1 MRISQLFYQTLKEV
15 PREAQIPSH
24 QLMFRAGMIQQ
35 LASGIYNYLPLAH
48 KSLRKL
54 ETIIR
59 EELEKRG
66 CQEVLLPYVQ
76 PAELWEE
83 SGRWGYY
90 GPELLRFKD
99 RKGGDFCLGPTHEE
113 VITDMV
119 RRNLKSYRQL
129 PWNIFQIQTKFRD
142 EVRPRFGLMRG
153 REFIMKDGYSFDV
166 DEEASK
172 VTYQK
177 MYDAYSAIFSRCGL
191 KFRAVD
197 AATGN
202 IGGDMSHEF
211 QVLAQSGED
220 LILSCDKC
228 SYAANVEKAVTVR
241 GEATPDSSL
250 FEEVEKV
257 HTPNSKTIEE
267 ISGFLKMDTNRFIK
281 SIVYVIDEEPVLVL
295 IRGDLDIN
303 ESKVQ
308 TIMGANSV
316 ELADDNT
323 VLDITGAATGFA
335 GPVGLKR
342 KVKILADYSV
352 TEGVNFVTGANEN
365 DYHLKNINMG
375 RDYTADILGDITFAS
390 EGDKCPHCEGILE
403 EHRGIEVGQVFY
415 LGTKYS
421 KTMNCTY
428 LDKDGK
434 EQLAVMGCY
443 GIGVGRTVA
452 AAIEQHHDEDGII
465 WPAALAPFE
474 AVVLPLQMNKE
485 EVVQAGEE
493 LYGKLK
499 DLGVDVALDDREE
512 RAGFKFK
519 DADLI
524 GYPLQIIIGA
534 RSLENGEVEVKIR
547 KTGDKKNISLDD
559 VASFVKDFLDKEKAG
574 LS

>member
-35 LASGIYNYLPLAH
+35 LASGIYNYLPLAY
-48 KSLRKL
+48 KSIRKL

-59 EELEKRG
+59 EELEKKG

-76 PAELWEE
+76 PSELWEE

-119 RRNLKSYRQL
+119 RKNLKSYRQL

-172 VTYQK
+172 ITYQK
-177 MYDAYSAIFSRCGL
+177 MYDAYTAIFSRCGL
-191 KFRAVD
+191 TFRAVD

-228 SYAANVEKAVTVR
+228 SYAANVEKAVTKR
-241 GEATPDSSL
+241 SEGIRDSSL
-250 FEEVEKV
+250 FEDTEKV
-257 HTPNSKTIEE
+257 HTPGCKTIEE
-267 ISGFLKMDTNRFIK
+267 ISDFLKMDASRFIK
-281 SIVYVIDEEPVLVL
+281 SIVYIIDEEPVLIL
-295 IRGDLDIN
+295 IRGDLDVN

-308 TIMGANSV
+308 TMMGANSV
-316 ELADDNT
+316 ELADDKT
-323 VLDITGAATGFA
+323 VLEITGAGTGFA
-335 GPVGLKR
+335 GPVGLKK

-352 TEGVNFVTGANEN
+352 TSRENYVSGANED
-365 DYHLKNINMG
+365 DYHLINVNYGKN
-375 RDYTADILGDITFAS
+375 YTSDLLGDITFATAGES
-390 EGDKCPHCEGILE
+390 CPHCDGTLE

-421 KTMNCTY
+421 KAMNCSY

-434 EQLAVMGCY
+434 DQLAVMGCY

-452 AAIEQHHDEDGII
+452 AAIEQNHDEDGII
-465 WPAALAPFE
+465 WPVALAPFE

-485 EVVQAGEE
+485 EVVQAGDSIYET
-493 LYGKLK
+493 LISM
-499 DLGVDVALDDREE
+499 GVDAALDDREE

-524 GYPLQIIIGA
+524 GYPLQIIVGA

-547 KTGDKKNISLDD
+547 KTDEKMNLPLDK
-559 VASFVKDFLDKEKAG
+559 VTSFVKEYIDKEKAV
-574 LS
+574 S